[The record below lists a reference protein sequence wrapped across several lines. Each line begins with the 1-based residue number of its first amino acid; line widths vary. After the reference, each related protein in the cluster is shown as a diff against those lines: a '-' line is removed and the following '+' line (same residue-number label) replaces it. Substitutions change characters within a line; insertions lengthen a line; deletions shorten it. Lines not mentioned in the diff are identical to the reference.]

1 MGHPAGTED
10 RAGED
15 DMSCTVGQHSLKV
28 LLYPTPCTAPFG
40 TCKLSL
46 FWGGCRMTGLC
57 WGNAAEKFRLKPT
70 LTPSGFLGGGEKACK
85 I

>member
-1 MGHPAGTED
+1 MPQRGELARAQRLLRATLLAQRTG
-10 RAGED
+10 AGED

-46 FWGGCRMTGLC
+46 LWWRGCRMNWLM
-57 WGNAAEKFRLKPT
+57 
-70 LTPSGFLGGGEKACK
+70 LGKCS
-85 I
+85 